1 MRTLGAI
8 LCALLWSGFF
18 APRCG
23 ATVHYSNGSA
33 ASVQALHNAALDGD
47 TITLPAG
54 TFTWSRPVTISKA
67 ITLQGAGVGS
77 TVLLDLAQNES
88 LISWRL
94 VPNLRSRM
102 TGIEFRDGGRASEFS
117 GGIIKAAGAQLD
129 ETNPYDAR
137 TMRIDHC
144 KFDHL
149 NGVMTLFNDVL
160 GVVDHNTFIS
170 PSADGAHRESAQ
182 IYHRK
187 WGGYNFGDGSWID
200 SNHFGSDRF
209 LFFEDNIFANSPID
223 SYAGARVVA
232 RYNTFDHCMQGAHGT
247 ESTGRARGTRA
258 VENYNN
264 TFVGNGSGGALMEM
278 RSGVALIH
286 DNICVNGGLGLTR
299 SFVLDCYRIF
309 HAFPIW
315 GGADGSNARD
325 VNRPGPPFWSG
336 TATSGGTGR
345 DGTLNITVA
354 GAGWTPNEW
363 IGYTVVKTS
372 HRGDNNFSMIVS
384 NTSSTMTYL
393 SNGDFGANMTFAPGD
408 TFYISKVDEAL
419 DSCGR
424 SGGWNPQADD
434 PCYEW
439 NNLDEATGQPI
450 HFHAA
455 PIIRSGEHYFNST
468 QAPDYVPYIYPHP
481 LTLVPVGAARA
492 SVTDFNGDGSPDYVL
507 QKPSTHETAI
517 WYLDNNV
524 YTGSDSGPTL
534 PANWDLRCVAD
545 FDLDSHADYGVF
557 NPRTGQTVIGYL
569 SGPTLIG
576 AAFGPTLP
584 GVWTLVGVADF
595 NGDSKP
601 DYLLCNPRTG
611 QTVIGYLSGPT
622 LIGAAFGLTLPAL
635 WTLVGAAD
643 FNGDGKPD
651 YLLYNVN
658 TRETAICYLDNNI
671 CIGAARG
678 PTLPSI
684 WTLVGTADFNGDSKP
699 DYLLYDVNTQETGIY
714 YLDNNIY
721 IGAAWGPTLPP
732 GWSFFGP

>member
-1 MRTLGAI
+1 M
-8 LCALLWSGFF
+8 
-18 APRCG
+18 
-23 ATVHYSNGSA
+23 
-33 ASVQALHNAALDGD
+33 D
-47 TITLPAG
+47 
-54 TFTWSRPVTISKA
+54 
-67 ITLQGAGVGS
+67 
-77 TVLLDLAQNES
+77 
-88 LISWRL
+88 
-94 VPNLRSRM
+94 
-102 TGIEFRDGGRASEFS
+102 
-117 GGIIKAAGAQLD
+117 
-129 ETNPYDAR
+129 
-137 TMRIDHC
+137 
-144 KFDHL
+144 
-149 NGVMTLFNDVL
+149 
-160 GVVDHNTFIS
+160 
-170 PSADGAHRESAQ
+170 
-182 IYHRK
+182 
-187 WGGYNFGDGSWID
+187 
-200 SNHFGSDRF
+200 
-209 LFFEDNIFANSPID
+209 
-223 SYAGARVVA
+223 
-232 RYNTFDHCMQGAHGT
+232 
-247 ESTGRARGTRA
+247 
-258 VENYNN
+258 
-264 TFVGNGSGGALMEM
+264 M

-393 SNGDFGANMTFAPGD
+393 SNGDFGANMTFTPGV

-439 NNLDEATGQPI
+439 NNLDEATVQPI

-492 SVTDFNGDGSPDYVL
+492 SVT
-507 QKPSTHETAI
+507 
-517 WYLDNNV
+517 
-524 YTGSDSGPTL
+524 
-534 PANWDLRCVAD
+534 
-545 FDLDSHADYGVF
+545 
-557 NPRTGQTVIGYL
+557 
-569 SGPTLIG
+569 
-576 AAFGPTLP
+576 
-584 GVWTLVGVADF
+584 DF

-658 TRETAICYLDNNI
+658 TRETAICYLDNDI

-732 GWSFFGP
+732 GLSFFGP